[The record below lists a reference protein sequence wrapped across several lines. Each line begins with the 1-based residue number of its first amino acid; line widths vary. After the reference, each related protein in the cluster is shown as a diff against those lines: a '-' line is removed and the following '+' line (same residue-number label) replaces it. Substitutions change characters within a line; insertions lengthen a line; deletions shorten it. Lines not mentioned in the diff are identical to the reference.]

1 MEANLITSL
10 CYNRKLSERLWW
22 WFGCPYNN
30 SGLREV
36 PVLSQGGRAA
46 WAASLHRAA
55 VLRERSGL
63 LVEPPAGYCNPPD
76 GKARWMCW

>member
-30 SGLREV
+30 SGLLEV
-36 PVLSQGGRAA
+36 PVLVKDAM
-46 WAASLHRAA
+46 
-55 VLRERSGL
+55 
-63 LVEPPAGYCNPPD
+63 
-76 GKARWMCW
+76 GKLSCWQV